1 MSTLDV
7 LAPKL
12 PVSFVLNGRALTL
25 NAPAGA
31 RLLDVLRDIGHLTG
45 TKEGCGEGECGACSV
60 LLDGDVVCAC
70 LVLAQ
75 TVDGCEVTT
84 VEGLPSR
91 LGVDMHPVQH
101 HVVNAMGTQC
111 GFCTPGVVVSA
122 VALLEQNP
130 NADQAQILDGLS
142 GNLCRCTGYGR
153 IVQAVENARDEL
165 TGLGED

>member
-7 LAPKL
+7 LAPNL
-12 PVSFVLNGRALTL
+12 PITFTLNGRTLTL

-31 RLLDVLRDIGHLTG
+31 RLLDVLREIGHLTG
-45 TKEGCGEGECGACSV
+45 TKEGCGEGECGACSI
-60 LLDGDVVCAC
+60 LLDGEVACSC

-75 TVDGCEVTT
+75 TVDGCDITT
-84 VEGLPSR
+84 VEGLPGR
-91 LGVDMHPVQH
+91 LGVDQHPVQR
-101 HVVNAMGTQC
+101 HVVSVMGTQC

-130 NADQAQILDGLS
+130 NADRDQILDGVS

-153 IVQAVENARDEL
+153 IVRAVELARDEL
-165 TGLGED
+165 NGLPED